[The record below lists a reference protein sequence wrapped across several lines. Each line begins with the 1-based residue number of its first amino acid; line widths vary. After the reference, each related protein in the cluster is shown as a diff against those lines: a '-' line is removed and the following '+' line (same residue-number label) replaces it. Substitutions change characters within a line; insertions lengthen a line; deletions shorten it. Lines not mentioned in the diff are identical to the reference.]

1 MRLPT
6 ITEGEP
12 SGSSPG
18 VQPGVALVNTDLS
31 RAVHGV
37 GFETLMPDDFGNISL
52 RAAIDAQKMSLLN
65 L

>member
-1 MRLPT
+1 MH
-6 ITEGEP
+6 
-12 SGSSPG
+12 S
-18 VQPGVALVNTDLS
+18 GVALVNTALS